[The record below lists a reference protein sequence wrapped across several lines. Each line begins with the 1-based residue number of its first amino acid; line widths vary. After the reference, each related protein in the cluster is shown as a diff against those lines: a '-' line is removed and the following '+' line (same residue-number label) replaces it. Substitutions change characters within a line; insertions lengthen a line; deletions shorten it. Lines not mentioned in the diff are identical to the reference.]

1 MLNNSVESNFKKI
14 YEINSIKKKVITK
27 VAVYF
32 KSFTFF
38 FFMPIILTLPF
49 QFLPYGTPGFLE
61 SQVRES
67 MEIHLRCEYYILF
80 FETI

>member
-27 VAVYF
+27 IAVYF
-32 KSFTFF
+32 NSFTFF

-49 QFLPYGTPGFLE
+49 QFLPYGTPDFLE
-61 SQVRES
+61 SQVSES
-67 MEIHLRCEYYILF
+67 VEFFLICIEIF
-80 FETI
+80 